1 MTTTTINY
9 PNDKPEKETV
19 ESDMSEKT
27 PETETKPSAKPTAK
41 KIVSVEPGIDKKQ
54 PTAAAKFLARF
65 SKQKAAPS
73 GSFYGEPGAGD
84 SKLIA
89 AVTVIVLLGIW
100 AFVTEAGLIKPLFL
114 PSPFDVVARFG
125 DLYQDGFAGAT
136 LAQHMGA
143 SFGRIFGSFF
153 LACITGIPLGIAIGC
168 SRVVRGI
175 FDPIIEFYRPLPPL
189 AYLPLVIIW
198 MGIDESSK
206 IMLIYLAMLAPIVL
220 STRAGVGSVR
230 IEQIQV
236 AYSMGANRWQVISQ
250 IITRGALP
258 DIMTGMRIAI
268 GFGWTTLVAAEM
280 VAAERGIG
288 FMVLNASEFLVTDV
302 VIAGI
307 LMIGVIAFG
316 FDMLMRYLETK
327 FIPWKGQN

>member
-1 MTTTTINY
+1 MTDSASNSASTSKKN
-9 PNDKPEKETV
+9 
-19 ESDMSEKT
+19 ST
-27 PETETKPSAKPTAK
+27 PLAR
-41 KIVSVEPGIDKKQ
+41 
-54 PTAAAKFLARF
+54 FLARLL
-65 SKQKAAPS
+65 KQKAAPS

-84 SKLIA
+84 SRLIA
-89 AVTVIVLLGIW
+89 VVTVVCIIAVW
-100 AFVTEAGLIKPLFL
+100 TFVTEAGLIKPLFL
-114 PSPFDVVARFG
+114 PSPLDVIARIG
-125 DLYQDGFAGAT
+125 DLFQDGFSGAT
-136 LAQHMGA
+136 LTQHMAA
-143 SFGRIFGSFF
+143 SLGRIFGSFF

-168 SRVVRGI
+168 NRVVRGI
-175 FDPIIEFYRPLPPL
+175 FDPVIEFYRPLPPL

-206 IMLIYLAMLAPIVL
+206 IMLIYLAMLSPIVI
-220 STRAGVGSVR
+220 STRAGVSSVR

-236 AYSMGANRWQVISQ
+236 AYSMGANSWQVVSQ

-258 DIMTGMRIAI
+258 DILTGMRIAI

-307 LMIGVIAFG
+307 LIIGIIAFG
-316 FDMLMRYLETK
+316 FDMLMRFLEEK
-327 FIPWKGQN
+327 FVPWKGKN